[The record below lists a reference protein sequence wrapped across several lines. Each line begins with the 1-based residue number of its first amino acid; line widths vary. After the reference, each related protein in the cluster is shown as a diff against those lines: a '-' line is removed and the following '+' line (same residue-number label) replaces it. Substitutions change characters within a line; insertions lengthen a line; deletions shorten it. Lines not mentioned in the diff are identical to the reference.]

1 MQYTLCKFFGLQR
14 SGNHAILNWLIGL
27 DQENTLFFNM
37 VRPGNDLLD
46 RPSGISLPDG
56 TRAYA
61 TRVRGKRVIQPEHLE
76 WFEKNGGR
84 LLLSYENYP
93 IEKFSTS
100 QLNQPVFQRFGQA
113 SEEKNMLVLR
123 NPFNM
128 LPSAEKMMRRIMVR
142 EGKDEKWMINA
153 LNRRL
158 ALWKNYAFLH
168 LNPVSLTKGEFITFL
183 FDRWVSEKEY
193 RDSMADKLGYTNQD
207 RFLDFVSDA
216 GKGSSFSG
224 SKLGQR
230 EDVLNRWGE
239 EGLYATEVIEKH
251 PEVIDYT
258 ALIFGEG
265 TVPEQFKRS
274 QG

>member
-37 VRPGNDLLD
+37 VRPGSDLLD